1 MILIGMHRQ
10 ASIKS
15 RLQDLRYKEMKLS
28 QKIQELATYAANIA
42 DGIITPEEMATSSAG
57 IFGAQMAYM
66 MRSIPMA
73 MMQGKQ
79 AFQMYWGQYGAQMM
93 AMRHDPSMSMMMQT
107 NPMMLQMQFFQQA
120 LERQGKIEQKKLH
133 AEEKKL
139 QQEKLTLENQIKML
153 EAELRA
159 VEKATDK
166 EIAHSAPKFGL
177 QG

>member
-1 MILIGMHRQ
+1 MILIGIKRT
-10 ASIKS
+10 ASLKM
-15 RLQDLRYKEMKLS
+15 RLQELQKKAMDLS
-28 QKIQELATYAANIA
+28 QAIQEKATYAANIA
-42 DGIITPEEMATSSAG
+42 DGIITPEEMATSSSRIYG
-57 IFGAQMAYM
+57 RQMAYM

-79 AFQMYWGQYGAQMM
+79 AFQLYWGQYGAQMM

-120 LERQGKIEQKKLH
+120 LERQGKIEQKKIH

-139 QQEKLTLENQIKML
+139 QQEKLTVENQIKMI
-153 EAELRA
+153 EAELQA

-166 EIAHSAPKFGL
+166 EIAQSAPKFGL
-177 QG
+177 RG